1 MKNIFLTVFISKLKN
16 ALFGG
21 STYFF
26 SKFFSPVLAFK
37 TIYKCYY
44 YQYSLKCKF
53 GFGLLKS
60 YLTLG
65 QLTCSDRS
73 KKMSTLHPT
82 VLSILHCS
90 LCFGTPGC
98 SLCSGKINIEN
109 PDLRAVPSIMEL
121 LCSVGTHFV
130 VGSIGNA
137 QNQEIA

>member
-82 VLSILHCS
+82 VQYTVYCYVHTLNPLFPRVSRKESLHLVQKWRQWSSGLLGPWLEGHCTSCS
-90 LCFGTPGC
+90 
-98 SLCSGKINIEN
+98 SNK
-109 PDLRAVPSIMEL
+109 
-121 LCSVGTHFV
+121 
-130 VGSIGNA
+130 GNTF
-137 QNQEIA
+137 